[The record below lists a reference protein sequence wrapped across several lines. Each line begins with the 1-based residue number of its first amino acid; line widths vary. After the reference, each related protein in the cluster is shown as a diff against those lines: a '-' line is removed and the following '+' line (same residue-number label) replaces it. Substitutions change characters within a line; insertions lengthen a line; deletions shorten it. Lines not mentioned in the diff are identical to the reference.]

1 MVPEGMPEDKELTA
15 FLAPKLSSSEKPL
28 GFSCLTA
35 SDWGLGLAPF
45 FINLVL
51 PPVTN
56 RGVINTNIIRNRFYK
71 WLYIKD

>member
-1 MVPEGMPEDKELTA
+1 MVPEWQSHEDKELTA
-15 FLAPKLSSSEKPL
+15 FLASKLISSGKTKFFP
-28 GFSCLTA
+28 CLTA

-56 RGVINTNIIRNRFYK
+56 RGVINT
-71 WLYIKD
+71 